1 MTLCICGITL
11 MVEWYLAAASYICIR
26 RGSFGSAM
34 PCVGWIIRPNIFK
47 AALLANISASM
58 LSKSARFVFELTTI
72 FTYVFLLAEMD
83 RVRHSNACA
92 NNFGCCSG
100 GTNPDSTVLNSIFTM
115 SINGSTCENLSAS
128 KHDNRDR

>member
-58 LSKSARFVFELTTI
+58 LSKSARFVFELTHNL
-72 FTYVFLLAEMD
+72 YVCFFASRD
-83 RVRHSNACA
+83 
-92 NNFGCCSG
+92 
-100 GTNPDSTVLNSIFTM
+100 
-115 SINGSTCENLSAS
+115 GSCKTFQCLC
-128 KHDNRDR
+128 K

>member
-58 LSKSARFVFELTTI
+58 LSKRQDSFSSSTTI
-72 FTYVFLLAEMD
+72 FTYVKMLAEMD

-92 NNFGCCSG
+92 NSLGCCSG
-100 GTNPDSTVLNSIFTM
+100 TYKSRFNCFEFNLNYV
-115 SINGSTCENLSAS
+115 NKRKSTCENLHKKPEQS
-128 KHDNRDR
+128 